1 MAAAPAS
8 AQSAVDYLIG
18 AQDVLTIQV
27 FDQAD
32 LGGKY
37 TVETDGTFS
46 FPLIGRVRAGGMS
59 LRALEGELKTKLADG
74 YFRNPQVTVAIEQ
87 YRSQRVF
94 VMGEVRAPGPVP
106 LTGGMTLIEALSR
119 AGSTQPTASGEVAV
133 VRAPQG
139 AKGPVMPSQEAG
151 GTEVFRASIRD
162 LESGSLS
169 QNIELHDGDTIFV
182 PRAET
187 AYVFGQVKNPG
198 GYALQKDT
206 TILQALSLAGGV
218 TENGAMNRVAHRPHR
233 RWREE
238 GTQGQPDRR
247 REARRH
253 HHRAGEVFLVM
264 SEQFTLDQN
273 GQPRLRLAAQNGR
286 AAAPAAPQA
295 PMSVAPP
302 PAAAPQE
309 VAIAEPHLTDYLKV
323 LHKRRWTAA
332 TAFLLVLAGVTV
344 YTFTATPIF
353 EGAHPAADR
362 GREPQRR
369 ELQGSHRRG
378 PGEGRLLPDAVHH
391 PAVADPGAEDHR
403 FARAVAASAA
413 QPGRRSAPAG
423 SARDG
428 RSAAP
433 SAT

>member
-1 MAAAPAS
+1 MTHTLRSLSGLFTLACTAVRGVAAFGALAVMAAAPAS
-8 AQSAVDYLIG
+8 AQSAADYQIG

-169 QNIELHDGDTIFV
+169 QNIELRDGDTIFV

-218 TENGAMNRVAHRPHR
+218 TENGAMNRVRIVRIVGGAKK
-233 RWREE
+233 ELK
-238 GTQGQPDRR
+238 
-247 REARRH
+247 
-253 HHRAGEVFLVM
+253 V
-264 SEQFTLDQN
+264 S
-273 GQPRLRLAAQNGR
+273 
-286 AAAPAAPQA
+286 
-295 PMSVAPP
+295 
-302 PAAAPQE
+302 
-309 VAIAEPHLTDYLKV
+309 LTDVVK
-323 LHKRRWTAA
+323 
-332 TAFLLVLAGVTV
+332 
-344 YTFTATPIF
+344 
-353 EGAHPAADR
+353 
-362 GREPQRR
+362 
-369 ELQGSHRRG
+369 
-378 PGEGRLLPDAVHH
+378 PGDTIIVPERY
-391 PAVADPGAEDHR
+391 
-403 FARAVAASAA
+403 F
-413 QPGRRSAPAG
+413 
-423 SARDG
+423 
-428 RSAAP
+428 
-433 SAT
+433 